1 MRKAFSIAVSE
12 REESLVHDI
21 PLMEKKNCT
30 EAYNFSFT

>member
-21 PLMEKKNCT
+21 PAMKKKNYA